1 MKIVL
6 STWSTIDDYNADCD
20 FGLVD
25 LTPIL
30 AARILSRMDFIDRLR
45 RTTRH
50 CTKSPFGMPRQDSL
64 QHRTMNRWSGTCPM
78 TGTPSPSCP
87 KALRSRSTRFRPRSV
102 TV

>member
-6 STWSTIDDYNADCD
+6 STWSTSENYNADCD

-45 RTTRH
+45 GRR
-50 CTKSPFGMPRQDSL
+50 GI
-64 QHRTMNRWSGTCPM
+64 
-78 TGTPSPSCP
+78 
-87 KALRSRSTRFRPRSV
+87 PRSLLLGCHGRILCN
-102 TV
+102 TEP